1 MGPWS
6 PNWRPDPT
14 GRRLAAMRVARRGGL
29 LAALIFTP
37 LVALAVELTPGGT
50 TILADLDDV
59 GWNLFGTL
67 DPTSRQLVLSI
78 SIALLCAPGLA
89 LLGAALAGSTQGD
102 RVDAAVTGVAIA
114 VGVPVAA
121 VISAIIDAFV
131 VVALRSGVGDATE
144 FIGEVLRT
152 GVTAGLRIT
161 PLIVL
166 GAAGWVVL
174 VRRFGRRT
182 LSPPG

>member
-29 LAALIFTP
+29 LALLIFTP
-37 LVALAVELTPGGT
+37 LVALTVQLTPGGT
-50 TILADLDDV
+50 TIVPGLDDA
-59 GWNLFGTL
+59 GW
-67 DPTSRQLVLSI
+67 VVVSI
-78 SIALLCAPGLA
+78 SMALLCAPGLA

-102 RVDAAVTGVAIA
+102 RVDAVVTGIAIA

-121 VISAIIDAFV
+121 VISAIIGAFV
-131 VVALRSGVGDATE
+131 VVAFKFGVGDATD
-144 FIGEVLRT
+144 FIGTLLRA
-152 GVTAGLRIT
+152 GVTGGLRIT
-161 PLIVL
+161 PLIAL

-174 VRRFGRRT
+174 VRRFGR
-182 LSPPG
+182 PGSSGT